1 MKAIPSRARAGHL
14 GAFGIIALVAVAS
27 PVLAD
32 VTITS
37 KQSSEGLGGFGNTN
51 STSTRIV
58 AKDRAVNEDESEYTG
73 RFKTFAG
80 GKQKS
85 TQIVRLDRGVI
96 WSVDADKQQY
106 SEMTFEQMREVMN
119 RATAEMKKASA
130 QMEQAKLDAARE
142 AKDADVTMTFDTDVK
157 HTGARQAIAG
167 LPCEQVVITSISKAK
182 DAKTGAEGGSLKF
195 TVDGWYSKEMPGG
208 SDVLAFDRAYAEK
221 LGLDQ
226 FARQFSPAASAMY
239 GDAMKE
245 MAKKLEGLGY
255 PLKSTFTVENVQSEE
270 TRKQMAEARAA
281 QKHAQAE
288 SEQQGKKAESEQDAA
303 DAAGIATSDGDGLKG
318 KLGGFLGR
326 KLANKASKK
335 VQEKATAQADKAA
348 EGADSGIL
356 LRSTTEVVSIS
367 SSPAAAARF
376 EVPAGYK
383 KVEAKMAGAE
393 K

>member
-1 MKAIPSRARAGHL
+1 
-14 GAFGIIALVAVAS
+14 
-27 PVLAD
+27 
-32 VTITS
+32 
-37 KQSSEGLGGFGNTN
+37 
-51 STSTRIV
+51 
-58 AKDRAVNEDESEYTG
+58 
-73 RFKTFAG
+73 
-80 GKQKS
+80 
-85 TQIVRLDRGVI
+85 
-96 WSVDADKQQY
+96 
-106 SEMTFEQMREVMN
+106 
-119 RATAEMKKASA
+119 
-130 QMEQAKLDAARE
+130 
-142 AKDADVTMTFDTDVK
+142 
-157 HTGARQAIAG
+157 
-167 LPCEQVVITSISKAK
+167 
-182 DAKTGAEGGSLKF
+182 
-195 TVDGWYSKEMPGG
+195 MPGG